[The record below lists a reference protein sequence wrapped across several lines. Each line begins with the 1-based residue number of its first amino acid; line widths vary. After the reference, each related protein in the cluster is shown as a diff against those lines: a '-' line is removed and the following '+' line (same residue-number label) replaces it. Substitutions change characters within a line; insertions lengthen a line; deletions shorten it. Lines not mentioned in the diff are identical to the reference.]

1 MRLDTRLVIIFISS
15 HAAKRVASLPCETFG
30 YTWIFATFCMS
41 SSGRQHCTRESYFN
55 YQENAL
61 YLSGVRQI
69 VRTHRASVH
78 QAAKL
83 VVLQWMFSAEVTAGL
98 AESNGSL
105 PPGLWLTS
113 PAGWLP
119 RTGISS
125 GTLRSVIEYTGYL
138 YRLLLNTGKLGLG
151 IMFTTRL
158 SGLLLAPSS
167 AAYRPIDDRSWQPLI
182 GTSNTL
188 HQARFC
194 TLVTAPANEEI

>member
-30 YTWIFATFCMS
+30 YTWIFVTFCMS
-41 SSGRQHCTRESYFN
+41 SSGHQHCTRESYVN
-55 YQENAL
+55 YQENAP

-83 VVLQWMFSAEVTAGL
+83 VVPVLQWMFSAGVTAGL

-158 SGLLLAPSS
+158 SALLLAPSS
-167 AAYRPIDDRSWQPLI
+167 AA
-182 GTSNTL
+182 
-188 HQARFC
+188 
-194 TLVTAPANEEI
+194 